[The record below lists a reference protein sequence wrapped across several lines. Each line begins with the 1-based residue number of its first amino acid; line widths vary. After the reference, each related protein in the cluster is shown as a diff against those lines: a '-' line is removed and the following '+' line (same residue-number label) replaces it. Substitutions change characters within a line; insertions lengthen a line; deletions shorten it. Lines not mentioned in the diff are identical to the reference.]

1 MDHWKNKKVTGIM
14 KDGLGKKIMIKF
26 VGLRVKTYS
35 YLKALK
41 QPSQKFW
48 SKILTPY
55 FLYINF
61 YLTFLRS
68 CCENIFKI
76 ICIVSEKIEKWIS
89 EFTILF
95 LASIRSCLQF
105 HWNWKYF
112 STAVLRLRG
121 RLFMAPWNGFHLFHE
136 ER

>member
-1 MDHWKNKKVTGIM
+1 MWTLQKMLKLHLILQIMNQIDHWKNKKVTGLM

-41 QPSQKFW
+41 QPSQKIW

-55 FLYINF
+55 FLYINL

-76 ICIVSEKIEKWIS
+76 ICIVSRKLENKS
-89 EFTILF
+89 QNLPYCDF
-95 LASIRSCLQF
+95 
-105 HWNWKYF
+105 
-112 STAVLRLRG
+112 
-121 RLFMAPWNGFHLFHE
+121 
-136 ER
+136 

>member
-1 MDHWKNKKVTGIM
+1 M

-55 FLYINF
+55 FLYINL

-76 ICIVSEKIEKWIS
+76 ICIVSRKLENKS
-89 EFTILF
+89 QNLPYCDF
-95 LASIRSCLQF
+95 
-105 HWNWKYF
+105 
-112 STAVLRLRG
+112 
-121 RLFMAPWNGFHLFHE
+121 
-136 ER
+136 

>member
-76 ICIVSEKIEKWIS
+76 ICIVSEKIEKQILQ
-89 EFTILF
+89 FAILF
-95 LASIRSCLQF
+95 FASIRSCLQF
-105 HWNWKYF
+105 H
-112 STAVLRLRG
+112 
-121 RLFMAPWNGFHLFHE
+121 
-136 ER
+136 